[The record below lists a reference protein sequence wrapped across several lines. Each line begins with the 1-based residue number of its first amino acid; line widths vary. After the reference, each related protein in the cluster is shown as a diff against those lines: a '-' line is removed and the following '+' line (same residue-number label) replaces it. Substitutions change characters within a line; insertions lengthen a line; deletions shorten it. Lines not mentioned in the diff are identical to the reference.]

1 MGESFTPCF
10 LVVLIMLTGYKNAD
24 ALVASEFAKAYRELL
39 AAYGMRVV
47 DSDIVEHEALAFVVV
62 ERYAVPLC

>member
-1 MGESFTPCF
+1 
-10 LVVLIMLTGYKNAD
+10 MLTGYKNAD